1 MKIISKNLRWKNK
14 YKNKENLKYIVL
26 YNYWQKKKWRKE
38 IIKTYKLQSQ
48 NLEEKNSKSLKKE
61 IKKKKIFFFQKWW
74 EQLLMKK
81 KKIVFGCEFGVKNI
95 KNSKSKP
102 KHPICFAIKY

>member
-1 MKIISKNLRWKNK
+1 
-14 YKNKENLKYIVL
+14 
-26 YNYWQKKKWRKE
+26 
-38 IIKTYKLQSQ
+38 
-48 NLEEKNSKSLKKE
+48 
-61 IKKKKIFFFQKWW
+61 
-74 EQLLMKK
+74 MKK

>member
-1 MKIISKNLRWKNK
+1 MT
-14 YKNKENLKYIVL
+14 
-26 YNYWQKKKWRKE
+26 KKKWRKE

-61 IKKKKIFFFQKWW
+61 IKKKKNFFFQKWW

-81 KKIVFGCEFGVKNI
+81 KKIVFGCEFGVKKYQKLKI
-95 KNSKSKP
+95 KT
-102 KHPICFAIKY
+102 

>member
-1 MKIISKNLRWKNK
+1 MTK
-14 YKNKENLKYIVL
+14 
-26 YNYWQKKKWRKE
+26 KKKWRKE

-48 NLEEKNSKSLKKE
+48 NLEEKNSKSLKKKLKRR
-61 IKKKKIFFFQKWW
+61 KKKFSKVMRTTFD
-74 EQLLMKK
+74 EEKK
-81 KKIVFGCEFGVKNI
+81 NCVWMWIFGVKNI